1 MNAPLAATAA
11 GALPQATLRAGTTP
25 ARAFLTLVR
34 REFWEHRS
42 LWMAPTVA
50 AALIALSALFG
61 QVHLEASDIDAMR
74 AQQPELVRVAFFTI
88 GQWLLAMPI
97 YLVMATVVTFY
108 LLDCLYAERKDRSI
122 LFWKSLPVSDA
133 QTVLAKLVTGL
144 VVVPLGSWLLALV
157 SFLVFFGIWSVR
169 VSLGYAPDLAHW
181 GTLAWVRMEWATL
194 LAVLLAILWYAP
206 LAALLQL
213 VSVLVRRAPMMWL
226 TLALIGG
233 VIAERI
239 LLGTHYLWGLIV
251 YRSDGIWGLLAGGPA
266 GMHIDK
272 HNLIPLD
279 AWLLKLNFAG
289 AFAAPALW
297 LGVLAAAGL
306 VALTVRIRRYRDDT

>member
-1 MNAPLAATAA
+1 MN
-11 GALPQATLRAGTTP
+11 
-25 ARAFLTLVR
+25 LTLDDDVDGNGGGPPRSDAPAAHLPPGRMLLTLAR
-34 REFWEHRS
+34 REFWEHRY
-42 LWMAPTVA
+42 LWLAPVVVA
-50 AALIALSALFG
+50 VLLALSPLIGHAALDLPPFDAAENRVALST
-61 QVHLEASDIDAMR
+61 
-74 AQQPELVRVAFFTI
+74 LV
-88 GQWLLAMPI
+88 QWGLWVPLCVVMSFCLA
-97 YLVMATVVTFY
+97 YY
-108 LLDCLYAERKDRSI
+108 LLDCLHAERKDRSI